1 VGCKYV
7 HIIMASVNQVC
18 GMQSLSIFMGCL
30 MSHILWAAYMFIYKG
45 FPESSIWVA
54 MTVRFYGMSQ
64 GAPHNAHLYQFPHPT
79 IL

>member
-1 VGCKYV
+1 MGCKYV
-7 HIIMASVNQVC
+7 HIIRACTVNQVC

-30 MSHILWAAYMFIYKG
+30 MSHAYMFMYKG

-54 MTVRFYGMSQ
+54 MTVRFYEVSQ